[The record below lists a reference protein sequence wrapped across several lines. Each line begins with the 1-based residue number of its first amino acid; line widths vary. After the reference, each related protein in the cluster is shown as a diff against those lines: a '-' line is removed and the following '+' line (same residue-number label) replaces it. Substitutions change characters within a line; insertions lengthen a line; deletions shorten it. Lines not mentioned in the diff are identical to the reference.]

1 MEMNMDEMN
10 SDLGAKIKVVGV
22 GGGGGNALNTM
33 ILAGLTGV
41 DFIAANT
48 DCQALQHNRAG
59 TKIQL
64 GAQVTKGLGAGANP
78 EIGRQAALEDRE
90 KILAALEGA
99 DMVFVTAGMGGGTGT
114 GGAPIIADLARS
126 IGALTVGVVTKP
138 FVFEGKRRLKQAEHG
153 IAELKN
159 AVDTLITIPNQRLLA
174 VADERT
180 TLLDTFK
187 KADEVLLNA
196 VQGISDLITIP
207 GLINV
212 DFADV
217 RTIMSNMGVALMG
230 TGSAVGENRALT
242 AAKMAIE
249 SPLLE
254 DVQIDGATGILINIT
269 SGASMTLAEVNQAC
283 SLIQEAAHEDAN
295 IIFGSVIDDE
305 MKDTLK
311 ITVIAT
317 GFATRDARR
326 IERTDA
332 TRQVKHAP
340 QGTLALPNVTEPAPA
355 MRVARTPAPT
365 PVPNKATPPPP
376 PRAPTSDRPV
386 RHISWDELRQ
396 MTGATEDELDIPTF
410 LRNGE

>member
-1 MEMNMDEMN
+1 
-10 SDLGAKIKVVGV
+10 
-22 GGGGGNALNTM
+22 
-33 ILAGLTGV
+33 
-41 DFIAANT
+41 
-48 DCQALQHNRAG
+48 
-59 TKIQL
+59 
-64 GAQVTKGLGAGANP
+64 
-78 EIGRQAALEDRE
+78 
-90 KILAALEGA
+90 
-99 DMVFVTAGMGGGTGT
+99 
-114 GGAPIIADLARS
+114 
-126 IGALTVGVVTKP
+126 VVTKP

-230 TGSAVGENRALT
+230 TGSATGENRALT

-269 SGASMTLAEVNQAC
+269 SGASMTLNEVNQAC

-305 MKDTLK
+305 MGDKLK

-332 TRQVKHAP
+332 TRVVRGAP

-355 MRVARTPAPT
+355 MRAARTPEPGRATPAPGA
-365 PVPNKATPPPP
+365 PARATPPPP
-376 PRAPTSDRPV
+376 PVRAPQSDRPV

>member
-1 MEMNMDEMN
+1 MDETTN
-10 SDLGAKIKVVGV
+10 ELGAKIKVVGV

-48 DCQALQHNRAG
+48 DCQALQHNRAA

-64 GAQVTKGLGAGANP
+64 GAMVTKGLGAGANP

-90 KILAALEGA
+90 KIAAALEGA

-114 GGAPIIADLARS
+114 GGAPIIADIARG

-138 FVFEGKRRLKQAEHG
+138 FMFEGKRRLKQADHG

-174 VADERT
+174 VADEKT

-230 TGSAVGENRALT
+230 TGTAAGTNRALT
-242 AAKMAIE
+242 AAKMAVE

-269 SGASMTLAEVNQAC
+269 GGADMTLVEVNQAC

-295 IIFGSVIDDE
+295 IIFGSVIDDGMGE
-305 MKDTLK
+305 RLK

-317 GFATRDARR
+317 GFTSRDARR
-326 IERTDA
+326 IERLDA
-332 TRQVKHAP
+332 TRAVRGPTQGSAAMP
-340 QGTLALPNVTEPAPA
+340 QQEAAPA
-355 MRVARTPAPT
+355 RHPAAQRTPEIGRVTPAPGL
-365 PVPNKATPPPP
+365 PRVTPPPAP
-376 PRAPTSDRPV
+376 PRERPV
-386 RHISWDELRQ
+386 RHISWEELRQ
-396 MTGATEDELDIPTF
+396 MTGASEDELDIPTF

>member
-1 MEMNMDEMN
+1 MENKIPEP
-10 SDLGAKIKVVGV
+10 DLGAKIKVVGV

-33 ILAGLTGV
+33 IMAGLTGV

-48 DCQALQHNRAG
+48 DCQALQHNRASG
-59 TKIQL
+59 KIQL

-78 EIGRQAALEDRE
+78 EIGRQAALEDRDR
-90 KILAALEGA
+90 ILAALEGA

-126 IGALTVGVVTKP
+126 VGALTVGVVTKP

-153 IAELKN
+153 ISELKGT
-159 AVDTLITIPNQRLLA
+159 VDTLITIPNQRLLA
-174 VADERT
+174 VTDQNT

-230 TGSAVGENRALT
+230 TGSATGPERALI

-269 SGASMTLAEVNQAC
+269 GGPNMTLVEVNQAC

-295 IIFGSVIDDE
+295 IIFGSVISDE
-305 MKDTLK
+305 MGDKLK

-317 GFATRDARR
+317 GFNHRDTRR
-326 IERTDA
+326 IERTEA
-332 TRQVKHAP
+332 TR
-340 QGTLALPNVTEPAPA
+340 AL
-355 MRVARTPAPT
+355 RTPAAGAEHAAPRGLVRSADAPRAT
-365 PVPNKATPPPP
+365 PAPRAATPPPP
-376 PRAPTSDRPV
+376 QRDRPV
-386 RHISWDELRQ
+386 RKLSFEELRQ
-396 MTGATEDELDIPTF
+396 LTGASEDELDIPTF
-410 LRNGE
+410 LRNND